1 VRPRKLGTG
10 RMFTW
15 RFKTKDYWQ
24 AVGAAQPISTVQEL
38 MALHEPWVTSS
49 AGQVLATI
57 RNHGGQ
63 ASLDEEGLIVVE
75 VDDSMLAGVNA
86 ELAALGCTLSNEL
99 LHTL

>member
-1 VRPRKLGTG
+1 MGTG
-10 RMFTW
+10 NAFTW

-24 AVGAAQPISTVQEL
+24 AVGAPQPITTVQEL

-49 AGQVLATI
+49 AESVLAAI

-75 VDDSMLAGVNA
+75 VDESLLAGLNS

>member
-1 VRPRKLGTG
+1 VRPRRLPPGNA
-10 RMFTW
+10 FTW

-24 AVGAAQPISTVQEL
+24 AVGVPRAIETVEEL

-49 AGQVLATI
+49 AQRVLSVV
-57 RNHGGQ
+57 RNHGGDM
-63 ASLDEEGLIVVE
+63 SLDAEGLIVVDVE
-75 VDDSMLAGVNA
+75 DAALGELNA

>member
-1 VRPRKLGTG
+1 VRPRKLGKGNT
-10 RMFTW
+10 FTW

-24 AVGAAQPISTVQEL
+24 AVGAPQPIDTVQEL

-49 AGQVLATI
+49 AERVLAAI
-57 RNHGGQ
+57 RDHDGQ

-75 VDDSMLAGVNA
+75 VDDSRLAVLNA